1 METNYQKLLDV
12 QAKAEKIFADVA
24 REDRDPKAEE
34 REELKKLY
42 DEGAQLNDKI
52 LETKA
57 MNEMHDGI
65 KSWTMGE
72 QKSSNSLADKLF
84 SNQSYREWYKS
95 VAPSGYIPES
105 RKGLNSPS
113 IEVKDFGI
121 FAKSLITGSGST
133 LAGAFIAN
141 DFTNIYETIGHA
153 PNVVRNLVSIRQT
166 NSDTVEFVRQTTQV
180 SQAAVVTE
188 SGQTASFSGSD
199 ITAANG
205 YKPEGIV
212 AYEKVSSPV
221 ETIAVWIPATKQAL
235 SDAPQMRGLIDQELK
250 SNLIDKL
257 DAVIFDKIA
266 ADEGILTQSYSG
278 SSLLTTTRKAVT
290 KIMNTGLDI
299 PTAWVFNPADWE
311 TFELLQDG
319 DDRYYYGG
327 PMNAGTP
334 KLWGIPVIQS
344 FNCDAGYAYLANW
357 NKAVL
362 WDRQQATVS
371 ISDQHSDFF
380 IRNMVAVLA
389 ELRAAFAITRPNS
402 FVKVDLTA

>member
-24 REDRDPKAEE
+24 REDRDPNAAE
-34 REELKKLY
+34 RDELKKLY

-52 LETKA
+52 LESKA

-65 KSWTMGE
+65 KSWNLGE
-72 QKSSNSLADKLF
+72 SKSSNSLADKLL
-84 SNQSYREWYKS
+84 NDQNYREWYKS

-105 RKGLNSPS
+105 RKGINSPS

-121 FAKSLITGSGST
+121 FSKALITGSGST
-133 LAGAFIAN
+133 LAGAFIEN
-141 DFTNIYETIGHA
+141 DASGIYQALGFA
-153 PNVVRNLVSIRQT
+153 PNVIRNLVSIRQT
-166 NSDTVEFVRQTTQV
+166 NSDTVEYVRQTTKV

-188 SGQTASFSGSD
+188 SAQTASFSGSL

-205 YKPEGIV
+205 YKPEGAV
-212 AYEKVSSPV
+212 AYEKIAVPA

-235 SDAPQMRGLIDQELK
+235 SDASQMRGMIDQELK
-250 SNLIDKL
+250 SSLVDKL
-257 DAVIFDKIA
+257 EAVIFDKIA
-266 ADEGILTQSYSG
+266 ADENILTQAYSG
-278 SSLLTTTRKAVT
+278 SSLLITTRKAVT
-290 KIMNTGLDI
+290 KLMNTGLDM

-319 DDRYYYGG
+319 EDRFYYGG
-327 PMNAGTP
+327 PLNAGSP

-344 FNCDAGYAYLANW
+344 FNCDAGFAYLANW